1 MKKFLL
7 IVSLIFPFFGFSQTL
22 IDSIYSKKMDMTREI
37 SISVPKSYDKN
48 SKKTYPILVVLDG
61 DYLFDAFHGAL
72 SYGNYWDDLP
82 EMIIVGINQNK
93 NEERFGDCA
102 LNPDDGLPD
111 GRSSKFFEFIGGEL
125 LPYIETK
132 YRVAP
137 FRMIAG
143 HDVTAAYINLFLFK
157 ADPIFN
163 AYISLSPEL
172 ATNMESNIPARLS
185 TFSKP
190 VFYYMSSADGDIKK
204 MKETIKTL
212 DDNIKTIKN
221 PNLNYKF
228 DDFKGASHYSLVLY
242 SIPSALYQFFE
253 TYSPISTMEYQDK
266 IVKLPS
272 GYVDYL
278 KNKYETLD
286 KTLGYKTTI
295 RINDFRAIESA
306 IVKNKGYSEFEQ
318 LAQLA
323 NKAYPKTMLGEYFMA
338 RFYESTL
345 DFKRA
350 IKSYQNAFGLEPI
363 GFLNKDMMLDKAD
376 ELKSE
381 LKK

>member
-1 MKKFLL
+1 MKKLLL
-7 IVSLIFPFFGFSQTL
+7 IVALIAPFFVFSQIL
-22 IDSIYSKKMDMTREI
+22 KDSIYSKKMDMTREI
-37 SISVPKSYDKN
+37 SISVPKSYDQN
-48 SKKTYPILVVLDG
+48 SKRAYPLLIVLDG

-72 SYGNYWDDLP
+72 NYGNYWDDLP

-93 NEERFGDCA
+93 SEERFGDCA

-111 GRSSKFFEFIGGEL
+111 GKASKFFEFVGGEL
-125 LPYIETK
+125 LTYIENK
-132 YRVAP
+132 YRLAS
-137 FRMIAG
+137 FKMIAG
-143 HDVTAAYINLFLFK
+143 HDITAAYINLFLFK
-157 ADPIFN
+157 DQPIFN

-172 ATNMESNIPARLS
+172 GTNMESNIPARLN
-185 TFSKP
+185 TFTKP

-242 SIPSALYQFFE
+242 SIPSALYQFFA
-253 TYSPISTMEYQDK
+253 TYSPISTFEYQDK
-266 IVKLPS
+266 IVKLPA
-272 GYVDYL
+272 GYADYL
-278 KNKYETLD
+278 KTKYENLD
-286 KTLGYKTTI
+286 KILGFKTTI

-306 IVKNKGYSEFEQ
+306 IVKNKAYSEFEL

-350 IKSYQNAFGLEPI
+350 IKSYQNAFGLEAI
-363 GFLNKDMMLDKAD
+363 GFLNKDMMLDKVE
-376 ELKSE
+376 ELKSQG
-381 LKK
+381 KK

>member
-1 MKKFLL
+1 MKKLVL
-7 IVSLIFPFFGFSQTL
+7 IIALIASFFGFSQVTK
-22 IDSIYSKKMDMTREI
+22 DSIYSKKMEMTREI
-37 SISVPKSYDKN
+37 SISLPKSYEKN
-48 SKKTYPILVVLDG
+48 SKKVYPILVVLDG

-82 EMIIVGINQNK
+82 EMIIVGIDQNK

-111 GRSSKFFEFIGGEL
+111 GKSSSFFEFIGGEL
-125 LPYIETK
+125 LPYIENK

-143 HDVTAAYINLFLFK
+143 HDVTAGYINLFLFK
-157 ADPIFN
+157 AEPIFN

-172 ATNMESNIPARLS
+172 ATNMESNIPSRLS
-185 TFSKP
+185 TFTKP

-212 DDNIKTIKN
+212 DDNIKSIKN

-242 SIPSALYQFFE
+242 SIPSALYQFFA
-253 TYSPISTMEYQDK
+253 TYSPISTFEYQDK

-272 GYVDYL
+272 GYTEYL
-278 KNKYETLD
+278 KTKYESLN
-286 KTLGYKTTI
+286 KTLGFKTTI

-306 IVKNKGYSEFEQ
+306 IVKNKAYSEFEP

-323 NKAYPKTMLGEYFMA
+323 NKAYPKTMLGEYFIA
-338 RFYESTL
+338 RFFESTG

-350 IKSYQNAFGLEPI
+350 IKSYQNAFALEPI

-376 ELKSE
+376 ELKSQ

>member
-1 MKKFLL
+1 MKKLLL
-7 IVSLIFPFFGFSQTL
+7 IVALIAPFFVFSQIL
-22 IDSIYSKKMDMTREI
+22 KDSIYSKKMDMTREI
-37 SISVPKSYDKN
+37 SISVPKSYDQN
-48 SKKTYPILVVLDG
+48 SKRAYPLLIVLDG

-72 SYGNYWDDLP
+72 NYGNYWDDLP

-111 GRSSKFFEFIGGEL
+111 GKASKFFEFVGGEL
-125 LPYIETK
+125 LTYIENK
-132 YRVAP
+132 YRLAS
-137 FRMIAG
+137 FKMIAG
-143 HDVTAAYINLFLFK
+143 HDITAAYINLFLFK
-157 ADPIFN
+157 DQPIFN

-172 ATNMESNIPARLS
+172 GTNMESNIPARLN
-185 TFSKP
+185 TFTKP

-242 SIPSALYQFFE
+242 SIPSALYQFFV
-253 TYSPISTMEYQDK
+253 TYSPISTFEYQDK
-266 IVKLPS
+266 IVKLPA
-272 GYVDYL
+272 GYADYL
-278 KNKYETLD
+278 KTKYENLD
-286 KTLGYKTTI
+286 KILGFKTTI

-306 IVKNKGYSEFEQ
+306 IVKNKAYSEFEL

-350 IKSYQNAFGLEPI
+350 IKSYQNAFGLEAI
-363 GFLNKDMMLDKAD
+363 GFLNKDMMLDKVE
-376 ELKSE
+376 ELKSQG
-381 LKK
+381 KK

>member
-1 MKKFLL
+1 MKKLLL
-7 IVSLIFPFFGFSQTL
+7 IVALIAPFFGFSQVQR
-22 IDSIYSKKMDMTREI
+22 DSIYSKKMDMTREI
-37 SISVPKSYDKN
+37 SISLPKSYDKN
-48 SKKTYPILVVLDG
+48 SKKTYPVFVVLDG

-82 EMIIVGINQNK
+82 EMIIVGIDQNK
-93 NEERFGDCA
+93 KEERFGDCA

-111 GRSSKFFEFIGGEL
+111 GKSSKFFEFIGGEL

-143 HDVTAAYINLFLFK
+143 HDITAAYINLFLFK
-157 ADPIFN
+157 SEPIFN

-185 TFSKP
+185 TFTKP

-212 DDNIKTIKN
+212 DDNIKSVKN

-242 SIPSALYQFFE
+242 SIPSALYQFFA
-253 TYSPISTMEYQDK
+253 TYSPISTFEYQDK

-272 GYVDYL
+272 GYTEYL
-278 KNKYETLD
+278 KTKYESLD
-286 KTLGYKTTI
+286 KTLGFKTTI

-306 IVKNKGYSEFEQ
+306 IVKNKAYSEFEP

-350 IKSYQNAFGLEPI
+350 IKTYQNAFALEPI

-376 ELKSE
+376 ELKRE
-381 LKK
+381 IKK

>member
-1 MKKFLL
+1 MKKLLL
-7 IVSLIFPFFGFSQTL
+7 IVAIIAPFFGFSQIV

-37 SISVPKSYDKN
+37 SIALPKSYDKN
-48 SKKTYPILVVLDG
+48 PKKTYPVFVVLDG
-61 DYLFDAFHGAL
+61 EYLFDAFNGAL

-111 GRSSKFFEFIGGEL
+111 GKSSKFFEFIGAEL

-143 HDVTAAYINLFLFK
+143 HDVTAGYINLFLFK
-157 ADPIFN
+157 ENPIFN

-172 ATNMESNIPARLS
+172 AANMEANIPARLN
-185 TFSKP
+185 TFTKP
-190 VFYYMSSADGDIKK
+190 IFYYMSSADGDIKK
-204 MKETIKTL
+204 MKETIKVL
-212 DDNIKTIKN
+212 DDNIKTVKN

-242 SIPSALYQFFE
+242 SIPNALYQFFS

-272 GYVDYL
+272 GYAEYL
-278 KNKYETLD
+278 KSKYETLD
-286 KTLGYKTTI
+286 KTLGFKTTI

-306 IVKNKGYSEFEQ
+306 IVKNKAYSEFEL

-338 RFYESTL
+338 RFHESTL

-350 IKSYQNAFGLEPI
+350 IKSYQNAFGLEAI
-363 GFLNKDMMLDKAD
+363 GFLNKDMMLDKVE
-376 ELKSE
+376 ELKSQG
-381 LKK
+381 KK